1 LLLSEVKETLSDIFI
16 ALCLLNFL
24 SMGLWM
30 EVLVMLVSLKWYIL
44 CGGQCEFL
52 LLVSLGHWDIRSERI
67 LRGQHGVRD
76 EI

>member
-1 LLLSEVKETLSDIFI
+1 MLLSEVKETLSDIFI
-16 ALCLLNFL
+16 ALCLLIFL

-44 CGGQCEFL
+44 CGGQCKFL
-52 LLVSLGHWDIRSERI
+52 LLVSLGHRDIRSERI
-67 LRGQHGVRD
+67 LRGQYGVRD

>member
-1 LLLSEVKETLSDIFI
+1 
-16 ALCLLNFL
+16 
-24 SMGLWM
+24 
-30 EVLVMLVSLKWYIL
+30 MLVSLKWYIL